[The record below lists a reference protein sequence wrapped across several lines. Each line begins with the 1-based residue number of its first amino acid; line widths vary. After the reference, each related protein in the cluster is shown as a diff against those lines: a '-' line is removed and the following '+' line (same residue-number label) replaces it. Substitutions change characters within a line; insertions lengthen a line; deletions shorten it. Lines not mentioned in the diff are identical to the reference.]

1 MGVPTRLGWRRLVH
15 GGVMFRSLII
25 GCTLAVAGFAQ
36 DPFKPMDLKPLD
48 LGAGGGQVLDRS
60 GARQDWVK
68 ITNTRMEMAGRT
80 LRVALA
86 DADGLTAVVLAKDVT
101 RTRHAKPILYGRGE
115 YAELFKSIVGLGFTR
130 ILVRNP
136 DTRQEWA
143 ARLERGKAIL
153 ED

>member
-1 MGVPTRLGWRRLVH
+1 
-15 GGVMFRSLII
+15 MFSSLII
-25 GCTLAVAGFAQ
+25 GFALASAGFAQ

-48 LGAGGGQVLDRS
+48 LNSGGPVLDRS
-60 GARQDWVK
+60 GARQEWVK
-68 ITNTRMEMAGRT
+68 ITNTRMELSGRT
-80 LRVALA
+80 LRVAVA
-86 DADGLTAVVLAKDVT
+86 DANGLTAVVLAKGAT
-101 RTRHAKPILYGRGE
+101 RPSHAKAILYGKGE
-115 YAELFKSIVGLGFTR
+115 YAELFKSIVGLGFNR